1 MALITKIKAY
11 REQAGIKQF
20 LIFFL
25 FLGAKSR
32 HLHLV
37 TLSSITFTTW
47 RYRAFLVFPVFDSC
61 ERVKSP

>member
-20 LIFFL
+20 FNIFSI
-25 FLGAKSR
+25 LGEKSR

-37 TLSSITFTTW
+37 TLSNITFTT
-47 RYRAFLVFPVFDSC
+47 
-61 ERVKSP
+61 

>member
-20 LIFFL
+20 LIVFSI
-25 FLGAKSR
+25 LGAKSR

-37 TLSSITFTTW
+37 TLSSITFTT
-47 RYRAFLVFPVFDSC
+47 
-61 ERVKSP
+61 

>member
-25 FLGAKSR
+25 FWGKNPD
-32 HLHLV
+32 
-37 TLSSITFTTW
+37 I
-47 RYRAFLVFPVFDSC
+47 YI
-61 ERVKSP
+61 